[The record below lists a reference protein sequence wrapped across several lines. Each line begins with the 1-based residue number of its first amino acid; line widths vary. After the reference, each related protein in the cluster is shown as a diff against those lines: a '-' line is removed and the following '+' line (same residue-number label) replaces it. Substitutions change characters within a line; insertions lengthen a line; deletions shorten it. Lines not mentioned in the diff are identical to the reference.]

1 MCVAWFDHAIFELKA
16 SRLVVSGVNITS
28 RTTLVCLPRPL
39 SSFAFCVKSLCTC
52 SVLKFRFYQI
62 PLRRT
67 MTLKQVAERIQS
79 CANVRDVEEL
89 TFHSII
95 NDQKK
100 SEKINVLKDSKRD
113 VRLKDLTQAKQAPGE
128 KKNDNFWEFFNC
140 DCPEMFCSI
149 EYDLKATWRASLL
162 VIAAQAVAEEAAWL
176 YGCNNYGRHQNWFA
190 WNFVNCR

>member
-16 SRLVVSGVNITS
+16 SRLVVSGVSISS

-52 SVLKFRFYQI
+52 SVFKFRFYQI

-89 TFHSII
+89 TFHSIS

-100 SEKINVLKDSKRD
+100 SEKVNVLKDSKRD
-113 VRLKDLTQAKQAPGE
+113 VRLKDLTQAKQAPSE
-128 KKNDNFWEFFNC
+128 KKKDNFWEFFNR
-140 DCPEMFCSI
+140 DCPENFYTL
-149 EYDLKATWRASLL
+149 EYDLKATWSLKLASLL
-162 VIAAQAVAEEAAWL
+162 VIAASSCRRSSGCMAAIIMVGTKAGSRETL
-176 YGCNNYGRHQNWFA
+176 
-190 WNFVNCR
+190 

>member
-16 SRLVVSGVNITS
+16 SRLVVSGVSISS

-89 TFHSII
+89 TFHSIS

-100 SEKINVLKDSKRD
+100 SEKVNVLKDSKRD

-128 KKNDNFWEFFNC
+128 KKNDNFWEFFNR
-140 DCPEMFCSI
+140 DCPENFYTL
-149 EYDLKATWRASLL
+149 EYDLKAT
-162 VIAAQAVAEEAAWL
+162 
-176 YGCNNYGRHQNWFA
+176 
-190 WNFVNCR
+190 

>member
-1 MCVAWFDHAIFELKA
+1 
-16 SRLVVSGVNITS
+16 
-28 RTTLVCLPRPL
+28 
-39 SSFAFCVKSLCTC
+39 
-52 SVLKFRFYQI
+52 
-62 PLRRT
+62 

-128 KKNDNFWEFFNC
+128 KKNDNFWEFFNR

-149 EYDLKATWRASLL
+149 EYDLKAT
-162 VIAAQAVAEEAAWL
+162 
-176 YGCNNYGRHQNWFA
+176 
-190 WNFVNCR
+190 